1 MKKNRIEEF
10 LKLCQ
15 EQDKTAFIY
24 KRKKKKSFAE
34 FYDDILKMRSL
45 YEKEIKKDG
54 KVLVFIYPYSYLFYV
69 AIFAAILSG
78 IDLVILDSY
87 KNKNHVKEL
96 LSEGNVFYAL
106 LDPYTQFLSFKLPS
120 FLKKVQISKFKKYG
134 KMESSYHLSST
145 ITTFT
150 SGTTGV
156 PKAIVRNVDFLMQQ
170 IDCIEA
176 NLSIHDS
183 DIVYATLP
191 MYCLLSSFL
200 GNTIYLSR
208 HYKENKKYLPT
219 VLLTN
224 IHKIL
229 QMKKPISS
237 IKQCFLGGAILYSK
251 EAEHIKQIFPNA
263 KITYVYGASE
273 GALIY
278 FTTLEEYLLHP
289 FTFSNPVEGIEAE
302 IVHTDENGVG
312 EIIIKGDIV
321 LSSNH
326 IHHTGDLGFIENKQL
341 KIVGRKKYSTT
352 GFYNY
357 LVDEQIRKDNPHIKR
372 AFSFYTNNR
381 YYCAYEGRISHKEKK
396 INYIHRKKLPMDSKR
411 KTKYNYGGFISKQRL
426 EK

>member
-10 LKLCQ
+10 LRLCQ

-24 KRKKKKSFAE
+24 KRKKKKSFKE
-34 FYDDILKMRSL
+34 FYEDILKMRSL
-45 YEKEIKKDG
+45 YKKEMKKNG
-54 KVLVFIYPYSYLFYV
+54 KAVVLIYPYSYLFYI

-87 KNKNHVKEL
+87 KNKHQVKEL
-96 LSEGNVFYAL
+96 LLEENVSYAL
-106 LDPYTQFLSFKLPS
+106 LDPYTRFLSFRLPS
-120 FLKKVQISKFKKYG
+120 FVQKVQISKYEKYA
-134 KMESSYHLSST
+134 KIDASYHASST

-150 SGTTGV
+150 SGTTGH
-156 PKAIVRNVDFLMQQ
+156 PKAIVRNVDFLMEQ

-176 NLSIHDS
+176 NLTISDS

-208 HYKENKKYLPT
+208 KYKENKKYVPT

-229 QMKKPISS
+229 QMKKPIGS
-237 IKQCFLGGAILYSK
+237 IQQCFLGGAILYSK
-251 EAEHIKQIFPNA
+251 EAEHIKQILPKA
-263 KITYVYGASE
+263 RITYVYGASE

-289 FTFSNPVEGIEAE
+289 FTFSSSVEGIETE
-302 IVHTDENGVG
+302 ISNLDENGVG
-312 EIIIKGDIV
+312 EIIITGSTV

-326 IHHTGDLGFIENKQL
+326 HHHTGDLGFIENGSL
-341 KIVGRKKYSTT
+341 RIVGRKKYSTT

-357 LVDEQIRKDNPHIKR
+357 LVDERIRKENPSAKR

-381 YYCAYEGRISHKEKK
+381 YYCAYEGKLSHKEDIIK
-396 INYIHRKKLPMDSKR
+396 YIHMKKLPMDSKH
-411 KTKYNYGGFISKQRL
+411 KTKLNYSILIKQKKL
-426 EK
+426 